1 MILVKILK
9 FSILKSSNKPISMA
23 NIRNNYL
30 KILEVLH
37 SLTIDFNAPGAVGR
51 KPKMTDIEVVALSL
65 TAEFMSIDSENDLF
79 RQLNNVDIPN
89 LIERSQFNKRRRK
102 LFGFAEAIRGA
113 LSSKF
118 IELED
123 YFIVDSMPLEICKT
137 ARQNRVKICK
147 EHYETA
153 PEKGYCASQNTWFYG
168 YKLHGVCTLSG
179 VFHSIDITKA
189 NVHDVHYLQDI
200 KHQLSEC
207 VILGDKGYLSAEHQ
221 LDLFESANIVLEAP
235 MRTNQKGY
243 KKQPYIFRKSRKRI
257 ETLFSQLCDQFMIRR
272 NYAKTFSGFKTR
284 ILAKITAMTLIQ
296 FINKFIFDRNLNNIK
311 IQIT

>member
-1 MILVKILK
+1 MVKTLN
-9 FSILKSSNKPISMA
+9 FSILKSQNKPISMS

-30 KILEVLH
+30 KVLEVIH
-37 SLTIDFNAPGAVGR
+37 SLNIHHYSANRVGR
-51 KPKMTDIEVVALSL
+51 KPKMADIEVVALSL

-79 RQLNNVDIPN
+79 RQISNLEIPN

-102 LFGFAEAIRGA
+102 LFDFSEKIRLA
-113 LSSKF
+113 LASKF

-137 ARQNRVKICK
+137 ARQNRIKICK
-147 EHYETA
+147 ENYETA
-153 PEKGYCASQNTWFYG
+153 PEKGFCASQNSWFYG

-189 NVHDVHYLQDI
+189 NVHDIHYLKDI

-207 VILGDKGYLSAEHQ
+207 VLLGDKGYLSVEQQ
-221 LDLFESANIVLEAP
+221 LDLFESANIILETP
-235 MRTNQKGY
+235 MRKNQKGY

-272 NYAKTFSGFKTR
+272 NYAKTFDGFKTR

-296 FINKFIFDRNLNNIK
+296 FMNKFIFDRNINNIK
-311 IQIT
+311 IQII